1 MHRVVAVAVALVLG
15 ASACGSEEGRTARR
29 GDGPLHVVASFY
41 PVAEAAEKIGGD
53 LVEVVNLTPAGS
65 EPHDLE
71 LSPDQV
77 DELQDADVVLYLGG
91 GFQPGV
97 EEVAERREETTVDV
111 LEAVQRNDKAP
122 ASPDPHFWL
131 APELM
136 SVAVERIEETLATA
150 APEHAEVFTAN
161 AAQYRETL
169 AELDRD
175 FETALSNCRR
185 RTIVTSHAAFH
196 HLAATYDLEQLSISG
211 LSPESEPDPK
221 RLAELTDAIRDKGIR
236 TVFYETL
243 VTPEVAETLA
253 REAGVETAV
262 LNPLEGLTESDVDQG
277 KDYVTVMRENLSAL
291 TSALGCS

>member
-1 MHRVVAVAVALVLG
+1 MRLFVAAVVALG
-15 ASACGSEEGRTARR
+15 WMGSACDRDNPGTASE
-29 GDGPLHVVASFY
+29 GDDRVRVVASFY

-97 EEVAERREETTVDV
+97 EEVAERREGTTVDV

-150 APEHAEVFTAN
+150 APEHAEAFTAN

-196 HLAATYDLEQLSISG
+196 HLAASYDLEQLSISG
-211 LSPESEPDPK
+211 LLPESEPDPK
-221 RLAELTDAIRDKGIR
+221 RLAELSDAIHDKGIT

-243 VTPEVAETLA
+243 VAPEVAETLA

-262 LNPLEGLTESDVDQG
+262 LNPLEGLTEFDVDQG